1 MQLSAGQYKTKSKS
15 TIGLLFFEDG
25 AENSRGGQQK
35 AYLPSFGDI
44 VEVCVGITIE
54 RRPRFL
60 HRRKNKSEQ
69 YPKPL
74 WVHAQS

>member
-44 VEVCVGITIE
+44 VEVCVGITI
-54 RRPRFL
+54 
-60 HRRKNKSEQ
+60 
-69 YPKPL
+69 
-74 WVHAQS
+74 